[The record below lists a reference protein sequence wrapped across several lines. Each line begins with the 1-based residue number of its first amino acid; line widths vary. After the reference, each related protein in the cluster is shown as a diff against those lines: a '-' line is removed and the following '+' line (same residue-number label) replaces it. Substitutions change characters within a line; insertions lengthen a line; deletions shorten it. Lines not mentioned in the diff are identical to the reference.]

1 MFSSRPAAAAL
12 LRVESGSELLVA
24 RRGLLL
30 TEGQDDHDDD
40 HDDDQYDDQDDDHDD
55 DHDGDHG
62 DNLDATKNNVYLLR

>member
-12 LRVESGSELLVA
+12 LRVESGSGLLVA

-40 HDDDQYDDQDDDHDD
+40 QDDDHDD
-55 DHDGDHG
+55 DHDGDHYDDHG
-62 DNLDATKNNVYLLR
+62 DNPDATKNNVYLLR